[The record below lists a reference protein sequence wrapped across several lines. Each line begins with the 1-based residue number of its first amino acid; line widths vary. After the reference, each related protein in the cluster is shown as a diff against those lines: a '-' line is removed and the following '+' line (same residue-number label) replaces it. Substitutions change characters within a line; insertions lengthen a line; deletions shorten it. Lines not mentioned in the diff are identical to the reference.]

1 MYLNQVDENVD
12 TYIYTRRKHMKST

>member
-12 TYIYTRRKHMKST
+12 TYIYTRGNRMKST